1 MSPACPGWV
10 PERSIGHAWKACVP
24 QGTEGSNPS
33 PSATPEIKDSESTLL
48 AFRLVNYVAVHEMA
62 KIFVVPRASSG
73 GLGTRFNLLSQP
85 GGNRAGRG

>member
-33 PSATPEIKDSESTLL
+33 PSATPPETKDLESTLL

-62 KIFVVPRASSG
+62 TIFVVPGASGG

-85 GGNRAGRG
+85 GGSWAG